1 MCIRDRVRTIQ
12 NEPPSGICGTGAIE
26 TLYEL
31 LQAGLVD
38 ETGLLE
44 EDYEED
50 GFELAKGRDGE
61 MCIRDSIFLYSGA
74 SAVYCIHGPCAAVFS
89 YPAGTAGTV
98 GGYKPCRNNA
108 HRFH

>member
-1 MCIRDRVRTIQ
+1 MAPAIIPGAICNVEIEDGGARVRTIQ

-50 GFELAKGRDGE
+50 GFKLAKGRDGE
-61 MCIRDSIFLYSGA
+61 PVALSEGYPRA
-74 SAVYCIHGPCAAVFS
+74 SACQIHQSGPGWKRCFCVM
-89 YPAGTAGTV
+89 
-98 GGYKPCRNNA
+98 K
-108 HRFH
+108 

>member
-1 MCIRDRVRTIQ
+1 MEIEDGRARVCTIQ

-44 EDYEED
+44 
-50 GFELAKGRDGE
+50 
-61 MCIRDSIFLYSGA
+61 
-74 SAVYCIHGPCAAVFS
+74 
-89 YPAGTAGTV
+89 
-98 GGYKPCRNNA
+98 
-108 HRFH
+108 